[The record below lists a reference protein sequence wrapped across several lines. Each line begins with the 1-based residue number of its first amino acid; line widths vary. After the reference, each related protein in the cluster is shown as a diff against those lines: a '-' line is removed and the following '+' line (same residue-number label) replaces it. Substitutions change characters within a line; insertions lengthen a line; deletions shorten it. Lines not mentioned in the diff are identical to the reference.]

1 MMRCTLVLSV
11 SLLIAVAAAVAA
23 PHAAAQ
29 DDKPAAGPFAG
40 YLQWRGP
47 GQDGNLHDAPAPDPG
62 RLLHDDGSANAV
74 WTFDLPGR
82 GTPVIGQYPDGNR
95 LFVLGYTGEGPALLE
110 TLFCLD
116 PETGKELWRR
126 GYPDFISD
134 IIYNRYAIG
143 APAIDPETGHVFIL
157 TSPGLLIALD
167 KDGNELWQVSMMEQY
182 GRLTFPNGRTG
193 SPVIDGDR
201 VIVNAITSN
210 WGSEGPGRNRF
221 YAFDKSNGEL
231 IWSSDP
237 GVGPPFLKDSS
248 FSTPVIENRQ
258 GHRVFYA
265 GLGDGNLVGVNALTG
280 DPLWRYQMS
289 VGGVNCTPV
298 IYDGGTPGSSQDDQK
313 DDLIIQ
319 THGKENLNDTGRG
332 YMIAINASAALGSA
346 TSVAVEHR
354 PVPIES
360 DDPAVAWRNDDA
372 SQFTSSPIVVDDTVY
387 QANLDG
393 HLVAINAKTGQT
405 RWKLKVGPDQLHASP
420 IYASGNLY
428 IPFWHNGLIIVPHTP
443 GSDPGSNQ
451 APSFT
456 EIKLEGD
463 CIGSPALWRGRLYI
477 HTTEKLYCFGPTSNM
492 GPLEAAS
499 SPTRADDQPQGQA
512 QLLATPA
519 EVLMRPGESK
529 PLTVHVLD
537 QAGWP
542 TPMQTRD
549 LPKWEPWVPATAR
562 VSAEMDAT
570 IEDGTLVAADD
581 ATLSAGAFRAT
592 KGGMHATIRGRI
604 LPSPP
609 YAEDFESFDLV
620 ALDQN
625 DQVHYAHPPLPWIG
639 ARLKWQ
645 VREDPLSTPGSEA
658 GVTQPSQNKVLAKT
672 LDRVLFQRSMVFLG
686 HPDDANYTV
695 TADVMTDGNRRGSG
709 VVGVINQRYI
719 IALDGMKQQLE
730 VSSNHDRVKI
740 GTASEFKPRTWYRI
754 KSKVS
759 VHDDGSGTIH
769 AKAWP
774 AGEDEPEGWTLE
786 ADVPHAHTQGS
797 PGLFGFSPQSRYRV
811 YIDNVKVEPNE

>member
-1 MMRCTLVLSV
+1 MCSTQGRVVGLMFVL
-11 SLLIAVAAAVAA
+11 AVGGMLAFS
-23 PHAAAQ
+23 
-29 DDKPAAGPFAG
+29 AGGQEKSSPVTG

-47 GQDGNLHDAPAPDPG
+47 GQDGVLADAAVPAPG
-62 RLLHDDGSANAV
+62 SFVNDDGSANAA
-74 WTFDLPGR
+74 WTLDVPGR
-82 GTPVIGQYPDGNR
+82 GTPVIGEYDDGNR
-95 LFVLGYTGEGPALLE
+95 LFVLGYTGQGPALLE

-116 PETGKELWRR
+116 PATGKEHWRR
-126 GYPDFISD
+126 GYPDFLSD
-134 IIYNRYAIG
+134 IIYNRYSIG
-143 APAIDPETGHVFIL
+143 APGIDPETGNVFIL

-167 KDGNELWQVSMMEQY
+167 KEGNELWQVSMLEAF

-193 SPVIDGDR
+193 APVVDGQK
-201 VIVNAITSN
+201 VIINAITSN
-210 WGSEGPGRNRF
+210 WGREGPARNRF

-237 GVGPPFLKDSS
+237 GVGPPYLTDSS

-258 GHRVFYA
+258 GYRVFYA

-280 DPLWRYQMS
+280 QPLWRYQMAA
-289 VGGVNCTPV
+289 GGVNCTPV
-298 IYDGGTPGSSQDDQK
+298 IYDGGTPDDPS
-313 DDLIIQ
+313 DDLVIQ
-319 THGKENLNDTGRG
+319 THGKENIDDTGRG
-332 YMIAINASAALGSA
+332 YMLAIKAHDALGVAASAAMN
-346 TSVAVEHR
+346 ER
-354 PVPIES
+354 PVEIKADS
-360 DDPAVAWRNDDA
+360 SAVAWRNDEA

-393 HLVAINAKTGQT
+393 HLVAINARTGET

-420 IYASGNLY
+420 IYANGNLY
-428 IPFWHNGLIIVPHTP
+428 IPFWHNGLVILPHEKDATE
-443 GSDPGSNQ
+443 
-451 APSFT
+451 APDFT
-456 EIKLEGD
+456 EVKLEGD
-463 CIGSPALWRGRLYI
+463 CIGSPALWQGRLYI
-477 HTTEKLYCFGPTSNM
+477 HTTQKLYCFGPAEGAADETDNA
-492 GPLEAAS
+492 AAS
-499 SPTRADDQPQGQA
+499 SPTRADDQTQGQS

-519 EVLMRPGESK
+519 EVLLRPGESR

-542 TPMQTRD
+542 SPMQTMD
-549 LPKWEPWVPATAR
+549 LPTWEPWVPPTAA
-562 VSAEMDAT
+562 VQAKMDAT
-570 IEDGTLVAADD
+570 IDDGTLIAADD
-581 ATLSAGAFRAT
+581 ATLSAGSFRAT
-592 KGGMHATIRGRI
+592 KGGMHATMRGRI

-620 ALDQN
+620 ALDQG

-645 VREDPLSTPGSEA
+645 VREDPLAPGPQDEA

-686 HPDDANYTV
+686 HPDDANYTL

-719 IALDGMKQQLE
+719 IALDGNKQELE

-740 GTASEFKPRTWYRI
+740 STACEFKPRTWYTI
-754 KSKVS
+754 KSKVTT
-759 VHDDGSGTIH
+759 HDDGSGIIH

-774 AGEDEPEGWTLE
+774 VGEDEPSDWTLE
-786 ADVPHAHTQGS
+786 AQVPHVHTQGS
-797 PGLFGFSPQSRYRV
+797 PGLYGFSPQSRYRV
-811 YIDNVKVEPNE
+811 YLDNIQVEPNE